1 MSLAMELFCCNWN
14 EKQGLM
20 LNGDKMSPKPK
31 VVGFY
36 TENDVAFEADHNLCS
51 VNELS
56 ITVLDSRWETKAGK
70 C

>member
-1 MSLAMELFCCNWN
+1 
-14 EKQGLM
+14 M

-56 ITVLDSRWETKAGK
+56 ITTLDGRQEGK
-70 C
+70 VRKC

>member
-1 MSLAMELFCCNWN
+1 MSLVV
-14 EKQGLM
+14 LM
-20 LNGDKMSPKPK
+20 LNGDKLLPKPK
-31 VVGFY
+31 VPGFY